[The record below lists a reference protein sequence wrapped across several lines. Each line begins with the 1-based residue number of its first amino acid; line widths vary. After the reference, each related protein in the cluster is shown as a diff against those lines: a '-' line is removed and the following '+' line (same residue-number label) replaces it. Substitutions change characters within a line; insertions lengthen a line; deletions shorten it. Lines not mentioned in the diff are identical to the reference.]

1 MVGIFSHFSGGRSS
15 HRRAKSAV
23 EVGQTIAPNAEVPA
37 SAPLTDAH
45 GVEVAVQIKPV
56 EHPIEPLNY
65 DQPVKCPLP
74 EPSILN
80 DGRIWKERISSTG
93 TRMRTDL
100 PVVKDRS
107 HLESR
112 AGGTKPQPEPP
123 RRAILPS
130 MSAPEHNIIA
140 LLEECSVSED
150 RTAGE

>member
-1 MVGIFSHFSGGRSS
+1 MVGIFSRFSGGRSG
-15 HRRAKSAV
+15 HRRAKSAI
-23 EVGQTIAPNAEVPA
+23 EVGQTVAPNAEVPA
-37 SAPLTDAH
+37 SAPLTAAH
-45 GVEVAVQIKPV
+45 GIEVAVQIKPV
-56 EHPIEPLNY
+56 EHPIEPLNH

-80 DGRIWKERISSTG
+80 DGRIWKERISSAG

-112 AGGTKPQPEPP
+112 DGGTKPQSEPP

-140 LLEECSVSED
+140 LLEECSVSENW
-150 RTAGE
+150 TAGE